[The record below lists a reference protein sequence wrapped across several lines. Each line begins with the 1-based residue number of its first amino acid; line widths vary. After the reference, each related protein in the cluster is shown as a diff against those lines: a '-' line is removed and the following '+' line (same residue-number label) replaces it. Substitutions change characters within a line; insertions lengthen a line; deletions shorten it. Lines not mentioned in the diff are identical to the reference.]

1 MALTSEKCRGV
12 CYLSLV
18 GVAGKMEPGWNKL
31 GNSYRPLGKEG
42 KDGKESKDDKEARGG
57 KDRTLDE

>member
-1 MALTSEKCRGV
+1 M
-12 CYLSLV
+12 SLV

-42 KDGKESKDDKEARGG
+42 KDGKESKDGKEARGG
-57 KDRTLDE
+57 NGSTLDE